1 MTTPGAAAIFD
12 GSIDPDEP
20 TACSYSP
27 DYPCPHELRA
37 RVRGTWPTAQT
48 ERAAQA
54 RGQARAVGQAAE
66 QAEAAP
72 LAHAI
77 GEMLTAAL
85 RLTLTAA
92 ESAHA
97 LDLPHEAKR
106 MESAARALK
115 RAQTPWDGLT

>member
-1 MTTPGAAAIFD
+1 MTDVQKRIF
-12 GSIDPDEP
+12 E
-20 TACSYSP
+20 
-27 DYPCPHELRA
+27 ELHL
-37 RVRGTWPTAQT
+37 P
-48 ERAAQA
+48 ES
-54 RGQARAVGQAAE
+54 
-66 QAEAAP
+66 AAP

-77 GEMLTAAL
+77 GEMLTAAV